1 MPRPPKEPTARRA
14 VMYRVRLTAAE
25 RDDLDRRAAAAG
37 LTPSAFARCALLDCR
52 PPALARV
59 DPVALRQ
66 LQAIGNNLNQL
77 ARHANRDDGLAEEL
91 GDELRATLAG
101 VKRAMAK
108 LLET

>member
-1 MPRPPKEPTARRA
+1 MPRPPKEPAARRA

-25 RDDLDRRAAAAG
+25 RAELDRRAAAAG

-59 DPVALRQ
+59 DPAAVRQ

-77 ARHANRDDGLAEEL
+77 ARQANRDGGVTEEL
-91 GDELRATLAG
+91 GDELRAALAG
-101 VKRAMAK
+101 VKGAMAK
-108 LLET
+108 LFGT